1 MGKDKINKSELLA
14 YIAKQNGITHKQARS
29 VFDSIIDYIRENIC
43 EGKDVSLTGFG
54 TFSLQKHKGHPV
66 QFASDTNAV
75 KDYVVVKFTA
85 SDALMTSIRKEY
97 ENGSVT
103 VCDKK

>member
-1 MGKDKINKSELLA
+1 MGKDKLNKSEMLA
-14 YIAKQNGITHKQARS
+14 CVAKQNGITHKQARAF
-29 VFDSIIDYIRENIC
+29 FDSIIDYIRANIC

-66 QFASDTNAV
+66 QFASDTNTV
-75 KDYVVVKFTA
+75 KDYVVVKFTP
-85 SDALMTSIRKEY
+85 SDALMTSIRKDY

-103 VCDKK
+103 VSDKK

>member
-1 MGKDKINKSELLA
+1 MKKDKMNKSELLTCV
-14 YIAKQNGITHKQARS
+14 AKENNLTQKQMRS
-29 VFDSIIDYIRENIC
+29 VFDSIIECIRQNIC

-66 QFASDTNAV
+66 QFASSSNVV
-75 KDYVVVKFTA
+75 KDYVVVKFTP
-85 SDALMTSIRKEY
+85 SDALMTSIRKDYDEG
-97 ENGSVT
+97 NAT